1 MFIHGLYLEGAQW
14 SKQGQCLEE
23 QTGKDLYFQFPIMH
37 VTAQSTA
44 VQVERNPRAGGKNDQ
59 ANIEKTYY
67 YCPVYKV
74 PKRNDKY
81 LVTKVYLKPEPSQ
94 PADTRKG

>member
-1 MFIHGLYLEGAQW
+1 
-14 SKQGQCLEE
+14 
-23 QTGKDLYFQFPIMH
+23 MH
-37 VTAQSTA
+37 VTAMSTEKVTDQRQA
-44 VQVERNPRAGGKNDQ
+44 RAGAKNDS

-94 PADTRKG
+94 PADTRGNKPKEEAIKPRDNWTLKGVALLCCKE